1 MKENDGI
8 NGNKEISFVSSK
20 KKGSFVDII
29 VIMDI

>member
-1 MKENDGI
+1 MTGI
-8 NGNKEISFVSSK
+8 NGNKEISFGNQQ